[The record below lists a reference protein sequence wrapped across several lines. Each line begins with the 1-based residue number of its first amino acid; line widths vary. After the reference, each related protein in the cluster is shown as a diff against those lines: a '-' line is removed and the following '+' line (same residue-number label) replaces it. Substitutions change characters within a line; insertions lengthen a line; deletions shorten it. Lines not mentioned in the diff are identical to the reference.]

1 MLLVAV
7 EQGLSSSHIV
17 GQLICI
23 DQSLHL
29 CHPAGQITEIC
40 SEALQPRN
48 KTKNIRSQAS
58 TV

>member
-17 GQLICI
+17 GQLVCV

-29 CHPAGQITEIC
+29 GHPAGQITEIC
-40 SEALQPRN
+40 SEALQP
-48 KTKNIRSQAS
+48 KKKIKKS
-58 TV
+58 